1 MSWESTAHYYSGLNE
16 GVKAKLGGLHSAKI
30 AMYSVDF
37 APVEAMQ
44 HKADLKGL
52 ADVMIDGAKRVEA
65 AGADFMLICT
75 NTMHEFVPAM
85 EPEIN
90 IPILHIADATAE
102 VIKDKGLKKVGL
114 LGTAFTME
122 KAFYKDRLIDK
133 HGIDVITPDAEERKA
148 VHDIIYQE
156 LCLGQ
161 IKETSKAVYLRIIDR
176 LAANGAEA
184 VILGCTEIGMLV
196 KPQDTNVTLLDT
208 TEIHA
213 EKAVEKA
220 LED

>member
-1 MSWESTAHYYSGLNE
+1 MSWESTAHYYSGLNK
-16 GVKAKLGGLHSAKI
+16 GVKAELGGLHSAKI

-44 HKADLKGL
+44 HKGDLQGL
-52 ADVMIDGAKRVEA
+52 AAVMIDGAKRIEA

-75 NTMHEFVPAM
+75 NTMHEFVPDM

-102 VIKDKGLKKVGL
+102 VIKESGIKKVGL

-122 KAFYKDRLIDK
+122 KAFYKDRLIEK
-133 HGIDVITPDAEERKA
+133 HGIDVITPGADERKA

-156 LCLGQ
+156 LCLGE
-161 IKETSKAVYLRIIDR
+161 IKDASKAVYLRIIDR
-176 LAANGAEA
+176 LAEKGAEA

-196 KPQDTNVTLLDT
+196 KPQDTNVKLLDT

-213 EKAVEKA
+213 EKAVEMAIK
-220 LED
+220 E